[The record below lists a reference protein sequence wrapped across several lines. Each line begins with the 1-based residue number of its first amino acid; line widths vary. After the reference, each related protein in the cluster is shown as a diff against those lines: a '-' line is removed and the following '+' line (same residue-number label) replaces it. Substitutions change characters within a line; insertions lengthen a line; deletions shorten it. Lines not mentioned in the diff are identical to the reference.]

1 MSWKDAVCDFFTE
14 AQKAIDLV
22 DGCDTN
28 VEGTRAEVGG
38 KLMKV
43 HSKVLFEV
51 PCS

>member
-1 MSWKDAVCDFFTE
+1 MSWKDAVCEFFTE

-22 DGCDTN
+22 DGCETN
-28 VEGTRAEVGG
+28 FEGTRADVEGQF
-38 KLMKV
+38 MNV